1 MFKKLFTKKGSA
13 EIVSIVLA
21 IVVIG
26 GLALAVTGG
35 LSTSTKNSLQAGLDK
50 QNKDVVTTYKDASD
64 DGNATATA
72 PVFDSSNPGSDG
84 S

>member
-1 MFKKLFTKKGSA
+1 MKKFFKKGSA

-35 LSTSTKNSLQAGLDK
+35 LSTSTKASLKAGLDK
-50 QNKDVVTTYKDASD
+50 QNIDVAETYSNASN
-64 DGNATATA
+64 DGDATATE
-72 PVFDSSNPGSDG
+72 PNFED
-84 S
+84 